1 MDFQNTP
8 PSLAFS
14 HSHFEQI
21 LIAVSSV
28 PLAFLDAEL
37 GTEERDMGS
46 FQCSFV
52 GRKTKGLLTLK
63 SEVLPVLLLTRVLS
77 SFPF

>member
-1 MDFQNTP
+1 MVGSETESGLSEHT

-21 LIAVSSV
+21 LIAVSGV

-37 GTEERDMGS
+37 GSGDRDIGS
-46 FQCSFV
+46 
-52 GRKTKGLLTLK
+52 
-63 SEVLPVLLLTRVLS
+63 
-77 SFPF
+77 